1 MWETLDANLC
11 NESISMSI
19 WNTYICIYLHWY
31 VYMALHIN
39 LVRKNWIKCLR
50 SGKWEEIMK
59 SRFNI
64 APFFDVC
71 GTFHHIAR
79 DTQLHSLQ
87 NNQQMGDLKENIN
100 CGLFFHLP
108 PPPFLANIML
118 CFMEMDQNATCAVN
132 TELWSSFKSYF
143 SPHIVFFWNKP
154 PDNFRTWFLRP
165 KHHPELPASL
175 GSSFSR
181 WLPLPHWPCT
191 GGKIRSYC

>member
-1 MWETLDANLC
+1 MQVFV
-11 NESISMSI
+11 MSAFR
-19 WNTYICIYLHWY
+19 WAFEKYICIYLHWY

-87 NNQQMGDLKENIN
+87 SNQQMGNPKENIN
-100 CGLFFHLP
+100 SGLFFPLP
-108 PPPFLANIML
+108 PPPSLANIML
-118 CFMEMDQNATCAVN
+118 CLMEMDQNATCAVN

-154 PDNFRTWFLRP
+154 PDNFRTWSSRP
-165 KHHPELPASL
+165 KHHLKLPASL
-175 GSSFSR
+175 GFSFSW
-181 WLPLPHWPCT
+181 WLTLLHQPRVREKL
-191 GGKIRSYC
+191 SY